1 MTAIDVRGK
10 AITLHATSR
19 ISARFP
25 MSIHAVGV
33 QAACLEIKDMSL
45 ILPQQVNHL
54 CTLFS
59 KVSPRI
65 MRPFSSRTT
74 QSILI
79 HRTIS
84 SEAGADFFRYSR
96 LGSKF
101 GHHGHDSRVV
111 SGHRFVSSLQTNVEA
126 GPQRIVGSQHG
137 DLSALPTR
145 MLLRSLLIA
154 TISSKR
160 FLLIPSLKILSF
172 LSKPGR
178 GCLLN
183 VDKNPLIHA
192 FLKKTFYDQFCAGET
207 RVETK
212 ATCQQIRDLGFRGVL
227 LTFAKETV
235 FDHRTRTEH
244 SVGEAAL
251 EAREN
256 SLPLDTKVALNADI
270 EAWRRGTLDTIDLLG
285 ETDYLAV
292 KSVRLRVLQGYTA
305 DFHI

>member
-1 MTAIDVRGK
+1 
-10 AITLHATSR
+10 
-19 ISARFP
+19 
-25 MSIHAVGV
+25 
-33 QAACLEIKDMSL
+33 
-45 ILPQQVNHL
+45 
-54 CTLFS
+54 
-59 KVSPRI
+59 
-65 MRPFSSRTT
+65 MRLFSSRTT
-74 QSILI
+74 QSSLL
-79 HRTIS
+79 HRTVS
-84 SEAGADFFRYSR
+84 SQAGANTFRNPR
-96 LGSKF
+96 LGSQL
-101 GHHGHDSRVV
+101 GHHGQDLRVV
-111 SGHRFVSSLQTNVEA
+111 SGNRFVSSLQTNVETGA
-126 GPQRIVGSQHG
+126 QGVVGSQHG

-178 GCLLN
+178 GYLLN

-207 RVETK
+207 RGETK

-235 FDHRTRTEH
+235 FDHRTCTEH

-256 SLPLDTKVALNADI
+256 FLLPDPKVALNADI
-270 EAWRRGTLDTIDLLG
+270 ETWRKGTLDTIDLLG

-292 KSVRLRVLQGYTA
+292 KSVLLQVMPEHTA
-305 DFHI
+305 DLDIQIDRRRSRSHQSVCREKTAACTDA